1 MLPFKKMLPNF
12 ILEAVSK
19 PKSEMSPN
27 TKGVLH
33 ELLVGYHLNGGKHMD
48 RHPNAEGESPQQAH
62 DRLKNSVSK
71 EDYTLA
77 NSRAK
82 AAADDLRKTAE
93 RHGPIHSVH
102 WTSKP
107 GDLHRSTGIH
117 ASQKE
122 DASDLVIHTKN
133 KKGQIK
139 HHGVSLKVSDKPG
152 VDVPVSNPGI
162 ESTLGGKALH
172 DAHKANILKQHPKL
186 AGMTCPVARKEYLRK
201 NPAANEDVR
210 QRNTKLLNDL
220 GKHMHTTMSNMPTE
234 KLADHIRHQVLH
246 AHATPMQAQGHN
258 HIRHTTTGTSNFRFA
273 HANPALDHEHIL
285 KDHKNITVKQHGAG
299 VVFYHKGE
307 PFARQR
313 VKFSSQSDPLS
324 SIKGSGNIM

>member
-1 MLPFKKMLPNF
+1 MLPNF

-27 TKGVLH
+27 TKGVMH
-33 ELLVGYHLNGGKHMD
+33 ELLVGFHLNGGKHMD
-48 RHPNAEGESPQQAH
+48 RHPNAVGESPRQAH

-82 AAADDLRKTAE
+82 AAADDLRKKLK

-122 DASDLVIHTKN
+122 DASDIVIQHTQN
-133 KKGQIK
+133 KKGALK
-139 HHGVSLKVSDKPG
+139 YTGVGLKVSDKPG
-152 VDVPVSNPGI
+152 ADVPVSNHGI
-162 ESTLGGKALH
+162 ESTLGGKTLH
-172 DAHKANILKQHPKL
+172 DAHKAKILKQHPKL
-186 AGMTCPVARKEYLRK
+186 AGMTSPDARKEYLRK

-210 QRNTKLLNDL
+210 QRNIQLLHDL
-220 GKHMHTTMSNMPTE
+220 GKHMHTTMSSMSTE
-234 KLADHIRHQVLH
+234 ELADHIRNKVLH
-246 AHATPMQAQGHN
+246 AHATPMQAQGHD
-258 HIRHTTTGTSNFRFA
+258 HIRHTTTGTSNFQFA
-273 HANPALDHEHIL
+273 HADPELDHEHIL

-324 SIKGSGNIM
+324 SIKSSGNIM